1 MTPEIIAALAV
12 FAAVVLVVV
21 VLKVRAAKKA
31 DIVDDFAI
39 APEAASEHTLTVDEA
54 PAPAAETGIVSAPIV
69 PVVSESAELVVPAAE
84 PANVE
89 VPETP
94 TAEPVNET
102 TNTETLEDAC
112 NKLDD
117 AINEAKSSVASISEK
132 TESLVDMLN
141 EAKEVAKT
149 AKTLADKATKPKKAA
164 TKSTKATTKKTTKKT
179 TKATKTKDV
188 ANFIDT
194 LSKPAEKKPRGRKKK
209 SDDVKIIVPAPL
221 GKSKT
226 VKKKKA

>member
-1 MTPEIIAALAV
+1 MTTEIIAALAV
-12 FAAVVLVVV
+12 FAALVLVVV
-21 VLKVRAAKKA
+21 VLKVRASKKV

-54 PAPAAETGIVSAPIV
+54 TAQTAEPGIVSAPIV
-69 PVVSESAELVVPAAE
+69 TVVSESAELVVPAAE
-84 PANVE
+84 PATVE

-117 AINEAKSSVASISEK
+117 AIDEAKSSVASLSEK

-149 AKTLADKATKPKKAA
+149 AKTLADMAKPKKAA

-209 SDDVKIIVPAPL
+209 SDDVKIIVTAPL

>member
-1 MTPEIIAALAV
+1 
-12 FAAVVLVVV
+12 
-21 VLKVRAAKKA
+21 
-31 DIVDDFAI
+31 
-39 APEAASEHTLTVDEA
+39 
-54 PAPAAETGIVSAPIV
+54 
-69 PVVSESAELVVPAAE
+69 
-84 PANVE
+84 
-89 VPETP
+89 
-94 TAEPVNET
+94 
-102 TNTETLEDAC
+102 
-112 NKLDD
+112 
-117 AINEAKSSVASISEK
+117 
-132 TESLVDMLN
+132 MLN

-209 SDDVKIIVPAPL
+209 SDDVKIIVTAPL